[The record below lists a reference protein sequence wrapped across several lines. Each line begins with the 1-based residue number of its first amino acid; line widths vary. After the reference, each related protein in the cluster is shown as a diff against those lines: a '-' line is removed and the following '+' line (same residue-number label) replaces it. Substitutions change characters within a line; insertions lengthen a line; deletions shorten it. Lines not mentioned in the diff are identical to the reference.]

1 MKEPSLKL
9 VNDLSKLAES
19 VLSLAQAKGE
29 DKVIL
34 HMRGLRIEISPNG
47 VKNSSELNIAPIWDT
62 RWDEE
67 D

>member
-47 VKNSSELNIAPIWDT
+47 IKHNDELNSMPVWDT
-62 RWDEE
+62 KWDEE
-67 D
+67 E

>member
-1 MKEPSLKL
+1 MKEPTLKL
-9 VNDLSKLAES
+9 VNDLSKLAET
-19 VLSLAQAKGE
+19 VYDMAKARGD

-47 VKNSSELNIAPIWDT
+47 VKNSDELNNMPIWDT